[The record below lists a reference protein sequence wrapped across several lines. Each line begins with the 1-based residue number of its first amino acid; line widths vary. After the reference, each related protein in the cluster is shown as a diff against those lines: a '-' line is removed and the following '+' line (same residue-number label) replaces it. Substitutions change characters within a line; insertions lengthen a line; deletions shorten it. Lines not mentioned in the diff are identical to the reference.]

1 MSRIIE
7 AFDLLDEIEATNSR
21 NEKKDILAKGE
32 ENEVFKDLLKK
43 AYDPFLKFNL
53 VKFNEGAPKE
63 DSGAESY
70 FRNYERFLEILQSL
84 TSSEISGNNAIE
96 IVESFFYTL
105 DNRERKW
112 YARVLKKDLRAGI
125 TDSTINSVFKKLIP
139 KFDCMLAK
147 PWEDVKKKPK
157 RVIVDKKLDG
167 YRAVSF
173 VNAPDSVE
181 IFTRNGKSI
190 TGFKAVEEDLKL
202 LPSGYVYD
210 AEIVGKDNEF
220 SDMQK
225 LVFNKKVEEKA
236 GTLVIFDVLPIDE
249 FREGKSSATLV
260 NRKANLSTLAEEFPN
275 LENIRFEVGH
285 PTVLDPVND
294 WEEIENVYL
303 SFVKQGYEGAMIKNA
318 DSYYVCKRSADWA
331 KIKPFETGDFE
342 ITGFYEGEGKFEG
355 MLGGFVIDFEGYE
368 VEVGSGYSDS
378 QRQEYW
384 ENRNELISSV
394 IEVQYQD
401 VTENEKGT
409 KSLRFPTFVS
419 MRFDK

>member
-1 MSRIIE
+1 MNKIIE

-21 NEKKDILAKGE
+21 NEKKDILVKGE
-32 ENEVFKDLLKK
+32 TNEVFKDLLKK

-53 VKFNEGAPKE
+53 VKFNEGEANE
-63 DSGAESY
+63 AGTEAY
-70 FRNYERFLEILQSL
+70 ARNYERFLEILQSL

-96 IVESFFYTL
+96 VVESFFQTL
-105 DNRERKW
+105 DSRERKW
-112 YARVLKKDLRAGI
+112 YSRVLKKDLRAGI
-125 TDSTINSVFKKLIP
+125 TDSTINSVFKKLVP

-157 RVIVDKKLDG
+157 RVLIDKKLDG

-173 VNAPDSVE
+173 VNTPESVE
-181 IFTRNGKSI
+181 IFTRNGKPI
-190 TGFKAVEEDLKL
+190 VGFKAVEEELKR

-210 AEIVGKDNEF
+210 SEIVGKDNEF

-236 GTLVIFDVLPIDE
+236 GTLVIFDVIPIEE
-249 FREGKSSATLV
+249 FKEGKSGTTLI
-260 NRKANLSTLAEEFPN
+260 NRKADLLTLAEEFSD

-285 PTVLDPVND
+285 PIVLDPTND
-294 WEEIENVYL
+294 WEEIEKVYL
-303 SFVKQGYEGAMIKNA
+303 SYVELGYEGAMIKNA

-384 ENRNELISSV
+384 EK
-394 IEVQYQD
+394 
-401 VTENEKGT
+401 KG
-409 KSLRFPTFVS
+409 
-419 MRFDK
+419 MN